1 MTPLRQQ
8 MIEAMRQRGFSLRTH
23 QSYPG
28 AVRAL
33 ARYYRRSPA
42 EPGVSELQG
51 YFNHLVQERELS
63 GASCRLYL
71 NGIRFLYLQV
81 LNWPSFDVRLVVPKR
96 AQRIPELLTRGEVRC
111 ILDACANPKHRML
124 PRGGPLELT
133 YGCGLR
139 VSEVVALKVRD
150 IDGERRLLRIAQ
162 GKGAKDRLV
171 TLAPALLE
179 RLRRYW
185 LVYRPA
191 HWLFPHARIP
201 DTHLSISTA
210 QKVFTRAKGIGGV
223 KKIGGIHSLRHAYAT
238 HQLEQGLPVHEL
250 QRLLGH
256 GNLHSTGRRTA
267 QRYVHWLPGHGR
279 SGQGHADLVAGLV
292 VRHG

>member
-8 MIEAMRQRGFSLRTH
+8 MIEAMRQRGFSIRTH
-23 QSYPG
+23 QSYLA
-28 AVRAL
+28 AVRDL
-33 ARYYRRSPA
+33 ARYYRRSPDQLDVA
-42 EPGVSELQG
+42 ELQA

-96 AQRIPELLTRGEVRC
+96 AQRIPELLTRGEVWR
-111 ILDACANPKHRML
+111 ILGACTNPKHRML
-124 PRGGPLELT
+124 LELT

-171 TLAPALLE
+171 TLAPALLA

-185 LVYRPA
+185 SLYRPA

-210 QKVFTRAKGIGGV
+210 QKVFTGAKAKSGV
-223 KKIGGIHSLRHAYAT
+223 RKIGGIHSLRHAYAT

-256 GNLHSTGRRTA
+256 GNLHST
-267 QRYVHWLPGHGR
+267 QRYVHWLPMTRHSDR
-279 SGQGHADLVAGLV
+279 RHIDLIAGL
-292 VRHG
+292 HHD

>member
-1 MTPLRQQ
+1 MTPLRRQ
-8 MIEAMRQRGFSLRTH
+8 MIEAMRQRGFSMRTH
-23 QSYPG
+23 QSYPA
-28 AVRAL
+28 AVRDL
-33 ARYYRRSPA
+33 ARYYRRSPDQLDVA
-42 EPGVSELQG
+42 ELQT

-81 LNWPSFDVRLVVPKR
+81 LKWPSFEVQLVMPKR
-96 AQRIPELLTRGEVRC
+96 AQRIPELLTRGEVGC
-111 ILDACANPKHRML
+111 ILGACSNPKHRML

-150 IDGERRLLRIAQ
+150 IDGERGLLRIAQ

-171 TLAPALLE
+171 TLAPVLLE

-185 LVYRPA
+185 SLYRPA
-191 HWLFPHARIP
+191 HWLFPHAHIP

-210 QKVFTRAKGIGGV
+210 RKVFTRAKGVSGV

-256 GNLHSTGRRTA
+256 GNLHST